1 MTIGGVCLG
10 LGMMLTATL
19 VRPETLVTLD
29 TAHLLGILVLLT
41 CPALTR
47 MAIGLDR
54 AVLRARA
61 ATADQQRACGPA
73 PDEISIPAQVPTQNQ
88 TQTQAPAPTPAPTLA
103 PTLAQARVAPHSP
116 HSRGARGAHHARTQG
131 RDDAPGVYDLAS

>member
-61 ATADQQRACGPA
+61 ATADQQRACEHA
-73 PDEISIPAQVPTQNQ
+73 PDEISIL
-88 TQTQAPAPTPAPTLA
+88 TQTPSQIQAPAPTLVS
-103 PTLAQARVAPHSP
+103 TLAQARVAPHSP
-116 HSRGARGAHHARTQG
+116 HSRGVRGAHHARTPG